1 MPRAKRKSSA
11 SKIDST
17 SKKRGSKRRGRRQ
30 QDVIDEKPEETYV
43 TEDDEEGYEAEE
55 LDEEPDEEEIERFM
69 SNALSQELESEIYV
83 RCPSC
88 GTVVGVTIDS
98 PECPVCGEDL
108 TEELN
113 AVIRGDEDLLMDMD
127 EDEEGY
133 F

>member
-1 MPRAKRKSSA
+1 MPRAKRKGSA
-11 SKIDST
+11 SKIDNI
-17 SKKRGSKRRGRRQ
+17 SKKRGSKRKGRAQ
-30 QDVIDEKPEETYV
+30 QDILEEKLEESYV
-43 TEDDEEGYEAEE
+43 AEE
-55 LDEEPDEEEIERFM
+55 DEVDHETEEMDEEPDEEEIERFM

-113 AVIRGDEDLLMDMD
+113 AIIRGDEDLLMNMD
-127 EDEEGY
+127 DDEEEY